1 MKRLAATLA
10 LLLLFPILD
19 SHAWV
24 LNDSAS
30 SSRGEKLGCFH
41 DRTLIETAAK
51 MRLFPRCSITA
62 FGGTEFTAMASDR
75 YSDVIQSFHTDEKT
89 TYSTIEGKKDR
100 KVKYVDRKYFTDH
113 YSRSMQL
120 VYCAGCKYVFS
131 VQFLL

>member
-1 MKRLAATLA
+1 MKRLLATLV
-10 LLLLFPILD
+10 LLLIFPVLD
-19 SHAWV
+19 IHAWTWSK
-24 LNDSAS
+24 NFEQPH
-30 SSRGEKLGCFH
+30 EKLGCFH

-120 VYCAGCKYVFS
+120 VYCGTCRYVFS